1 MRLDGYLNV
10 SDFAKLLKI
19 NRGTLYRW
27 EKQGKL
33 VPTLGTTEDD
43 GRVNRYYTQE
53 HIDIIKSWD
62 SKESVML
69 MFMGY

>member
-1 MRLDGYLNV
+1 MKLEGYLNV
-10 SDFAKLLKI
+10 SQFAKLIKVD
-19 NRGTLYRW
+19 RVTLYRW

-33 VPTLGTTEDD
+33 VPTIGKATDD

-69 MFMGY
+69 MYMGY